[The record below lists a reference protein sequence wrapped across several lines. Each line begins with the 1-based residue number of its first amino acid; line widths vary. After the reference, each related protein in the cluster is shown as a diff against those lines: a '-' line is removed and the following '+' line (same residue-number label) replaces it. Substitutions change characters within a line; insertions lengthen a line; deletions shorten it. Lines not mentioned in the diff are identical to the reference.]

1 MISTE
6 TIYRICLKTLFW
18 VVAMGFLLP
27 GTVSALDQDAKEIGT
42 GIEV

>member
-6 TIYRICLKTLFW
+6 TIYRICLKTLFR
-18 VVAMGFLLP
+18 VVAMGFLSP
-27 GTVSALDQDAKEIGT
+27 GTVSALDQDTKEIDT